1 MATISQ
7 VAALAGVSPTT
18 VSHVINDTRYVSS
31 EVRLRVQQAM
41 DELGYQPNALAR
53 SLRRGVTHTLGLILP
68 DSSNPFFAEVAQSLE
83 VEAFDQ
89 GYNVILCNA
98 EGSPSKERLYLEV
111 LQKRQVDGLILL
123 TTGEDGGP
131 LSQAPRPDVPIV
143 MLDRDLPTAD
153 ADVVLADNRLGAVLA
168 TAHLLQLGH
177 RRIGCISGPSHITP
191 SARRVSGYMD
201 GLAEAGIPFDET
213 LVVRGDFHPESGRAG
228 AHTLLDRPD
237 RPTAIFAC
245 NDLMAIG
252 AVRGAC
258 ELGLSVPADLS
269 IAGFDDIQ
277 LASYITPSLTTVVQ
291 PKTEMART
299 AVRLLLERM
308 AERSLPARR
317 QVLLPTLV
325 VRESSR
331 ACQLKGGV
339 AGT

>member
-7 VAALAGVSPTT
+7 VAARAGVSPTT
-18 VSHVINDTRYVSS
+18 VSHVINETRFVSS

-41 DELGYQPNALAR
+41 DDLGYQPNALAR

-68 DSSNPFFAEVAQSLE
+68 DSSNPFFAEVAQNLE

-98 EGSPSKERLYLEV
+98 EGSPSKESLYLEV

-123 TTGEDGGP
+123 ITGEDSGS
-131 LSQAPRPDVPIV
+131 LSQALRPAVPIV

-168 TAHLLQLGH
+168 TTHLLQLGH

-191 SARRVSGYMD
+191 SARRVSGYID
-201 GLAEAGIPFDET
+201 ALAEAGIPFDEA

-228 AHTLLDRPD
+228 VRALLDRPD

-258 ELGLSVPADLS
+258 EQGLSVPADLS
-269 IAGFDDIQ
+269 IVGFDDIQ

-291 PKTEMART
+291 PKAEMAR
-299 AVRLLLERM
+299 AAIRLLMERM
-308 AERSLPARR
+308 AERGLPVRR
-317 QVLLPTLV
+317 QVLSPTLV

-331 ACQLKGGV
+331 ACQDKGGV